1 MTTKERYESAK
12 ARYAKVGVD
21 TDKAIQIL
29 KNVPIS
35 LHCWQGDDVKGFD
48 QDGPLTGGIQTTG
61 NYPGKAMTPEELMAD
76 MEKVMSLAP
85 GKKKINIHASY
96 AIFEDGQW
104 VDRDQ
109 LEPKHFKKWVDF
121 AKAKG
126 VGIDFNPTFF
136 SSPKVKD
143 GLTLSSPDEETRK
156 FWIRHGK
163 ACIRI
168 SQ

>member
-76 MEKVMSLAP
+76 MEKVMSLLFQDNFLLSGYHLLIDVYKRQ
-85 GKKKINIHASY
+85 GKGNRFCIYTDTDH
-96 AIFEDGQW
+96 
-104 VDRDQ
+104 Q
-109 LEPKHFKKWVDF
+109 L
-121 AKAKG
+121 A
-126 VGIDFNPTFF
+126 T
-136 SSPKVKD
+136 VK
-143 GLTLSSPDEETRK
+143 
-156 FWIRHGK
+156 
-163 ACIRI
+163 
-168 SQ
+168 